1 MGGQK
6 INCLPIR
13 TQKIGGVRLQDE
25 LNAENKFETF
35 SDNLELNL
43 GSLPQKNLFLVV
55 AILRVIY

>member
-13 TQKIGGVRLQDE
+13 TRKIGGVRLQDE
-25 LNAENKFETF
+25 LNAEDKFETF